1 MAEAGRANS
10 REASGRHRPRPA
22 GIALAPAAAIGAV
35 VFLAVFGGSADAR
48 TDPHAPVELAPT
60 RMASLLQA
68 TASAGESISRAELIA
83 RGQQLFRSTALAKQ
97 GEACETCHSSGS
109 ANPDLGTTEHPV
121 SPGDFVGPR
130 DPPALWGVADTE
142 PYFWTGSSP
151 TLRETVV
158 ATIINHFRRGA
169 TQPDDVTAD
178 QAAAIV
184 SYLETLR
191 PPVTSFDQGTMS
203 QAALRGEVLFRG
215 KGGCVECHGGP
226 LFTDNRLHDTFVPRT
241 PGANDSGSPSIPG
254 AFNTPQLRDVANTA
268 PYMHNGV
275 FPSLRSVV
283 EFYNTASSV
292 APLQLTDAEIDDLVA
307 YMREL

>member
-1 MAEAGRANS
+1 MADAARARMRDATTRLGR
-10 REASGRHRPRPA
+10 RPA
-22 GIALAPAAAIGAV
+22 GVAIAPAALFGAL
-35 VFLAVFGGSADAR
+35 VFLALFGGSAAGR
-48 TDPHAPVELAPT
+48 TDPHAPVQLPPT

-68 TASAGESISRAELIA
+68 TTSAGASIPRAELVA

-109 ANPDLGTTEHPV
+109 ANPALGTTEHPV

-130 DPPALWGVADTE
+130 DPPALWGVGDTE

-158 ATIINHFRRGA
+158 ATIINHFRHGA
-169 TQPDDVTAD
+169 SQPDDVTAD

-184 SYLETLR
+184 AYLETLR

-226 LFTDNRLHDTFVPRT
+226 LFTDNRLHDTFVPRA
-241 PGANDSGSPSIPG
+241 PGANDSGSASIPG

-292 APLQLTDAEIDDLVA
+292 APLRLTDAEIDDLVA
-307 YMREL
+307 YLREL